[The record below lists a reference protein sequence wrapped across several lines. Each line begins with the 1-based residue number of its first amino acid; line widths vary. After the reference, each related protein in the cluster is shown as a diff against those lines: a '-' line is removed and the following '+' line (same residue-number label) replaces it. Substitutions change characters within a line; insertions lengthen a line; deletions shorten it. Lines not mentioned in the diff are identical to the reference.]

1 MKDIIINEN
10 NFLRKVL
17 VNFCVNSNLKLRE
30 SVAERTVIQI
40 RQNLRELGIENPTD
54 FADDTRNY
62 IDHHVKNLVDFGV
75 SDIGEVLS
83 KKQISSIHEYLS
95 KKEVYSGHVWGFSDK
110 KSLKLNKA
118 RKLFPQACYKLED
131 IFGAPDLLE
140 LAHDPK
146 ILGIAQNYIG
156 APPTFYSC
164 NLMWSFKE
172 YQDPNIGIARN
183 FHRDHDNIKYCTLY
197 VFLSDIDDTHGSH
210 HYMKKT
216 HTSSAIN
223 QVVKEGESNNINF
236 TEKEIYILYNLPLE
250 YLDSIGDNLYKNY
263 ITELKGK
270 AGHGFIEDPFG
281 YHRGNPP
288 KNSDRL
294 VFWIRYGI
302 FDSGLSA
309 DLTDKK
315 INIDNYKNRIPN
327 DLYHRYF
334 YRTFFNYGEE
344 EDKEKMKSVH
354 YQIPNE
360 IEIAIKNLRE
370 KYTVKEI
377 EEVLNKRKNLFKIF

>member
-1 MKDIIINEN
+1 MKDIIANEN
-10 NFLRKVL
+10 NFLRKIL

-40 RQNLRELGIENPTD
+40 RQNLRELGIENPTEFSD
-54 FADDTRNY
+54 KTRNY
-62 IDHHVKNLVDFGV
+62 IETHVKNLIEDGV
-75 SDIGEVLS
+75 SDVGKVFSNSQINDIHKYLD
-83 KKQISSIHEYLS
+83 KKD
-95 KKEVYSGHVWGFSDK
+95 VYSAHVWGFSDK
-110 KSLKLNKA
+110 KPIKIKKA
-118 RKLFPQACYKLED
+118 RKLFPQACYKLDD
-131 IFGAPDLLE
+131 IFDAPHLLE

-172 YQDPNIGIARN
+172 YQDPNVGIARN

-197 VFLSDIDDTHGSH
+197 VFLTDVKDTHGSH

-216 HTSSAIN
+216 HTISSIDK
-223 QVVKEGESNNINF
+223 VVAEGKKNNINF
-236 TEKEIYILYNLPLE
+236 LDRELDILYNLPLE
-250 YLDSIGDNLYKNY
+250 YLDTIGENLYKDY
-263 ITELKGK
+263 ITEYKGES
-270 AGHGFIEDPFG
+270 GHGFVEDPFG

-288 KNSDRL
+288 KDNDRL

-309 DLTDKK
+309 DLTNKK
-315 INIDNYKNRIPN
+315 IDIEKYKNRIPN

-334 YRTFFNYGEE
+334 YRTFFNYGN
-344 EDKEKMKSVH
+344 EDDNEKMKSVH
-354 YQIPNE
+354 YQMPNE

-370 KYTVKEI
+370 KYSIKEI
-377 EEVLNKRKNLFKIF
+377 DEVLKKRKKIFKIF